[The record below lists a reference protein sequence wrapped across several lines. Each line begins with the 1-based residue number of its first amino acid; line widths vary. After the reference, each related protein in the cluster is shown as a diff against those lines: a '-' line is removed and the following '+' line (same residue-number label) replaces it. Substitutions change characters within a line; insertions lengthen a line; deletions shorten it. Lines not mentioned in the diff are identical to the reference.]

1 MKYGLIGEKLSH
13 SFSKEIHEKI
23 ENYEYILKEIPKD
36 ELSDF
41 MIKHDFDAINV
52 TIPYKEA
59 VMKYIDSIDDK
70 AKLIGAVNTVVNKGG
85 KLYGYNT
92 DFTGMESLFIKAG
105 INPQGKKVLILGSG
119 GTSKTAKAVM
129 AYMGASVVLC
139 VSRSVKEG
147 CITYDEM
154 YDCHRDAEIII
165 NTTPCG
171 MFPKCFESP
180 VDISEFNSLE
190 GVIDAIYNPLRSKLV
205 IEAQK
210 RGIKAEGG
218 LYMLASQALFAAEKF
233 TDKTF
238 DKSIVYNAYG
248 DIFKSKEN
256 IVLTGMPGCGKSTV
270 SIIISSVTNREYIDT
285 DSMIVEK
292 AGTDINT
299 IFKLRGEEYFR
310 ELETECIK
318 EASSKSG
325 CVIATG
331 GGAILKDENMD
342 ALRQN
347 GRIYF
352 IDRPLE
358 SLIPT
363 DDRPLASD
371 CEMIKK
377 RYEERYSR
385 YISTSDEV
393 VDATGSAQDVADLIV
408 KMHLSVIEGENSHD
422 S

>member
-36 ELSDF
+36 KLSDF
-41 MIKHDFDAINV
+41 MIKHDFNAINV

-70 AKLIGAVNTVVNKGG
+70 AKLIGAVNTIVNKDGI
-85 KLYGYNT
+85 LYGYNT
-92 DFTGMESLFIKAG
+92 DFTGMESLFIKAE
-105 INPQGKKVLILGSG
+105 IDPRGKKVLILGSG

-129 AYMGASVVLC
+129 DYMGASPIFC
-139 VSRSVKEG
+139 VSRSVKDG
-147 CITYDEM
+147 YITYDKM
-154 YDCHRDAEIII
+154 YERHRDAQIII

-171 MFPKCFESP
+171 MFPKCYESP
-180 VDISEFNSLE
+180 VDISKFNRLE

-205 IEAQK
+205 TEAKK
-210 RGIKAEGG
+210 RGVKAEGG
-218 LYMLASQALFAAEKF
+218 LYMLASQALFSAERF
-233 TDKTF
+233 TDKTY
-238 DKSIVYNAYG
+238 DKSIIYNVYSE
-248 DIFKSKEN
+248 ILSSKEN
-256 IVLTGMPGCGKSTV
+256 IILTGMPGCGKSTV
-270 SIIISSVTNREYIDT
+270 SKIISSLTDRECIDT

-292 AGTDINT
+292 AGTDINS
-299 IFKLRGEEYFR
+299 IFKSHGEEYFR
-310 ELETECIK
+310 NLETECIK

-325 CVIATG
+325 IIIATG
-331 GGAILKDENMD
+331 GGAILKEENTD

-358 SLIPT
+358 RLIPT

-371 CEMIKK
+371 FEKLK
-377 RYEERYSR
+377 RRYEERYSR
-385 YISTSDEV
+385 YISTADDV
-393 VDATGSAQDVADLIV
+393 VNAACSAQEVAISILRRHTG
-408 KMHLSVIEGENSHD
+408 KREELLSCD